1 MPTAS
6 GLAVQQLQPK
16 SKSPGSSSEGSG
28 KVSSI
33 PRVDPRALDNIPED
47 GISATA
53 MEPNVQLLQPAG
65 KLKKPGSDSS
75 CEAAVL
81 VVENAAATSSSSSS
95 GGGKPS
101 AAMSKPYVMLKCFT
115 MLAQQSANSCILPV
129 AQLLEHLSQK
139 RCLLSM
145 EQLIELVLEQQGAHL
160 FQLGQDSEGRQLY
173 LRLRLPIKDQ
183 VLQHLISLGANVTVI
198 PAVVNQDSF
207 DRAQESSRPTARVT
221 SSTVVIDGLHGFCF
235 HRPEAASGDNMAL
248 IVLEF
253 ATCLLSWPFA
263 ATPAIVQCT
272 GEEGQPVLACLR
284 IYPVGRPDVQ
294 VDLLSLT
301 FVDGSKL
308 FLPEGKGFNFQKGTA
323 IPMTHARLVLPSP
336 SPPFQQYQEDSS
348 LYNSIPLGEPNQTA
362 AISVTTLDNQ
372 GQCTPP
378 PYGSSLG
385 TVLVVFSALG
395 IFLFTG
401 SRSRILDYFLL

>member
-1 MPTAS
+1 VVCRKIYIDTCKKGKAVKVQALSVMVHGHIYYLPVTPNLTFNSTVDVAENLKGSHEPRPSVISPKCGMPTAS

-145 EQLIELVLEQQGAHL
+145 EQLIELVLEQ
-160 FQLGQDSEGRQLY
+160 
-173 LRLRLPIKDQ
+173 
-183 VLQHLISLGANVTVI
+183 
-198 PAVVNQDSF
+198 
-207 DRAQESSRPTARVT
+207 
-221 SSTVVIDGLHGFCF
+221 
-235 HRPEAASGDNMAL
+235 
-248 IVLEF
+248 
-253 ATCLLSWPFA
+253 
-263 ATPAIVQCT
+263 
-272 GEEGQPVLACLR
+272 
-284 IYPVGRPDVQ
+284 
-294 VDLLSLT
+294 
-301 FVDGSKL
+301 
-308 FLPEGKGFNFQKGTA
+308 
-323 IPMTHARLVLPSP
+323 
-336 SPPFQQYQEDSS
+336 
-348 LYNSIPLGEPNQTA
+348 
-362 AISVTTLDNQ
+362 
-372 GQCTPP
+372 
-378 PYGSSLG
+378 
-385 TVLVVFSALG
+385 
-395 IFLFTG
+395 
-401 SRSRILDYFLL
+401 